1 MRHSKIITTAFIHH
15 LYRSSYCI
23 VSAIFKNSANFS
35 ITDIVNAIENTPLV
49 S

>member
-15 LYRSSYCI
+15 LHRSSYCI
-23 VSAIFKNSANFS
+23 DSVFTNSATFS

>member
-15 LYRSSYCI
+15 LHRSSYCI
-23 VSAIFKNSANFS
+23 DSVFKNSATFS